1 MDLRKVRKLIE
12 LLEQSG
18 IAELEIKQG
27 DDAVRISRYGQ
38 QAAPAPPQPQQQPPP
53 AAPPQPS
60 GDTQP
65 QAEAEAGASSAEPSP
80 TSKGHEVC
88 SPMVGTFYRA
98 ASPTAPPFV
107 DVGQQV
113 NEGDTVCIVEA
124 MKMMNQIEA
133 DASGTVSAVLVENGE
148 PVEYGQPLIVI
159 E

>member
-12 LLEQSG
+12 LLEESG

-38 QAAPAPPQPQQQPPP
+38 QAAPAPAQPQQPPP
-53 AAPPQPS
+53 AAAPQPK
-60 GDTQP
+60 GETQP
-65 QAEAEAGASSAEPSP
+65 QAEAETGPSSAESGPS
-80 TSKGHEVC
+80 SKGHEVC

-113 NEGDTVCIVEA
+113 SEGDTVCIVEA

>member
-18 IAELEIKQG
+18 MAELEIKQG

-38 QAAPAPPQPQQQPPP
+38 QAAPAPPQPQPPP

-60 GDTQP
+60 GEGP
-65 QAEAEAGASSAEPSP
+65 QQSEAEAGKAAAEPAAA
-80 TSKGHEVC
+80 SKGHEVC

>member
-18 IAELEIKQG
+18 IAELEIQQG

-38 QAAPAPPQPQQQPPP
+38 QAAPAPQPQQQPPP

-60 GDTQP
+60 GDAQP
-65 QAEAEAGASSAEPSP
+65 QAEAEAPASSAEPGPSS
-80 TSKGHEVC
+80 TGHEVC

-107 DVGQQV
+107 EIGQKV
-113 NEGDTVCIVEA
+113 SEGDTVCIVEA

-148 PVEYGQPLIVI
+148 PVEYSQPLIVI